1 MRRLFLFC
9 LLLIFCLQSLG
20 QHYVLEYD
28 INHRH
33 TSGRDVRF
41 YHTLEYVTSNGSVG
55 TFNVIWADVGKRTG
69 SIKVD
74 CSQGFVHRIH
84 TVDGSIQ
91 MYALGWNPP
100 DRGDKTFEIDYSN
113 YVTEFNV
120 SFTNNYWAEYYWT
133 MLFFPFWVSSRYAV
147 DCRFKFYP
155 NFKSTTSSDT
165 DSLYYYDKVNISFTK
180 GFPLSAYKGKG
191 RWQWRIGDGGWN
203 DIPSHLIN
211 DNEPHCISVCG
222 KDLIKETEIREY
234 AGKYIH
240 FRINNPVKTCCETV
254 SLLILP
260 PPVLIKSIN
269 PIQPKCYGDKGELH
283 LDLQEPLEINDDVV
297 GLINDVSYGDNQRV
311 RVLDDRRS
319 IVIVVEDF
327 SKGVENVVS
336 LKRSIRN
343 SNGRFT
349 SEPCIIRVSDFLN
362 NPAAVTFTASH
373 LDVPCYGE
381 AKGKITVFPT
391 GGTGIYRIML
401 DGVKKANDVTGDYT
415 ITGLVAR
422 DSFYIVEVQDTS
434 GCSHDAAKSIKITQ
448 PEAPL
453 SIKSVKIKEHRD
465 GFHTSGYHSHDGQIE
480 VHVSGGT
487 KPYTVYC
494 SDDFNKKD
502 SLVLENSGVLFFENL
517 HRGNYSIK
525 VRDANGCTAVQD
537 TILKSPEELRV
548 WIKQLARINCYGYTS
563 GILTDSVVGGVGS
576 YHYEWF
582 KIDDKNDTI
591 SQPHY
596 LAAGRYRVVVTDDN
610 GIKASAEYELTQPDS
625 ITIDFPVVALPTC
638 GNQHQGRIEAA
649 VQGGTQPYTYR
660 WGHCDSSTNYAII
673 AKGGLYSL
681 TIEDANGCPSE
692 GSIAVQSPGELTVS
706 HTATAPTCHGLSDGR
721 IELTVSGG
729 SEPYTVRWADE
740 LWETPATIPALAQ
753 RGPNALCDEDSE
765 IPDFGGQLTRTNL
778 PAGRYE
784 AVVTDS
790 TGCEVVVSVVLEQPE
805 PIALWLGHDLTL
817 CSGART
823 LLCAQSNRD
832 GLRYSWHTPWTFAP
846 QTEPQLWADAAG
858 SYVVTATDSVGCM
871 ASDTVQVL
879 QSSDMLPLDI
889 TAPSSAAARAT
900 VHAVNLSPDGVE
912 QVRWI
917 LPTEAEVVRTNDVE
931 AVFIMPRSGT
941 YQIAFEA
948 RTDRCSA
955 TIGQPLEILD
965 TLVLPGSDDVPLI
978 QQFLLSPNGQYLSVR
993 VELREA
999 SRMVLNLLTADGR
1012 LIDQHVQPS
1021 AKTHT
1026 HRFALKGLP
1035 AGDYQVVLQVDGQ
1048 VATLRYAKKD

>member
-1 MRRLFLFC
+1 M
-9 LLLIFCLQSLG
+9 
-20 QHYVLEYD
+20 
-28 INHRH
+28 IN
-33 TSGRDVRF
+33 
-41 YHTLEYVTSNGSVG
+41 EN
-55 TFNVIWADVGKRTG
+55 
-69 SIKVD
+69 
-74 CSQGFVHRIH
+74 
-84 TVDGSIQ
+84 
-91 MYALGWNPP
+91 
-100 DRGDKTFEIDYSN
+100 
-113 YVTEFNV
+113 
-120 SFTNNYWAEYYWT
+120 
-133 MLFFPFWVSSRYAV
+133 
-147 DCRFKFYP
+147 
-155 NFKSTTSSDT
+155 
-165 DSLYYYDKVNISFTK
+165 
-180 GFPLSAYKGKG
+180 
-191 RWQWRIGDGGWN
+191 
-203 DIPSHLIN
+203 
-211 DNEPHCISVCG
+211 
-222 KDLIKETEIREY
+222 EIREY

-283 LDLQEPLEINDDVV
+283 LELQEPLENNDDVV
-297 GLINDVSYGDNQRV
+297 GMINDVSYGDNQRV

-319 IVIVVEDF
+319 IVIVIEYL
-327 SKGVENVVS
+327 SEGIENVVS
-336 LKRSIRN
+336 LKRTIRN
-343 SNGRFT
+343 SNGLFT
-349 SEPCIIRVSDFLN
+349 SEPCIITVSDFLSP
-362 NPAAVTFTASH
+362 PAPVKFTALHS
-373 LDVPCYGE
+373 DVLCHG
-381 AKGKITVFPT
+381 GSSGTITVSPT

-401 DGVKKANDVTGDYT
+401 DGVKKANDVTCDYT

-422 DSFYIVEVQDTS
+422 DSIYIVEVQDTN
-434 GCSHDAAKSIKITQ
+434 GCSHDAAKSITITQ
-448 PEAPL
+448 PTDPL
-453 SIKSVKIKEHRD
+453 SIINISLKEYEGAYHSSGYYTR
-465 GFHTSGYHSHDGQIE
+465 FHTSGYHTQDGMIE
-480 VHVSGGT
+480 VQVSGG
-487 KPYTVYC
+487 KEPYTVYC
-494 SDDFNKKD
+494 TDDFNKID

-525 VRDANGCTAVQD
+525 VCDANGCTAVQD

-596 LAAGRYRVVVTDDN
+596 LAAGRYRVVVTDGN
-610 GIKASAEYELTQPDS
+610 GIKASAEYELTQPDTIS
-625 ITIDFPVVALPTC
+625 IAFPVVAPPTC
-638 GNQHQGRIEAA
+638 GNQHRGRIEAA
-649 VQGGTQPYTYR
+649 VRGGTQPYSYD
-660 WGHCDSSTNYAII
+660 WSNGDNASYANISS
-673 AKGGLYSL
+673 GGLHTL
-681 TIEDANGCPSE
+681 NVIDANGCE
-692 GSIAVQSPGELTVS
+692 AVNSIIVEAPGELSVS
-706 HTATAPTCHGLSDGR
+706 HRATAPSCHGLSDGR
-721 IELTVSGG
+721 IELEVSGG
-729 SEPYTVRWADE
+729 IEPYTVRWADE
-740 LWETPATIPALAQ
+740 MWNTPATIPALAQ

-765 IPDFGGQLTRTNL
+765 VPDFTGSTLRTNL

-784 AVVTDS
+784 AVVTDD
-790 TGCEVVVSVVLEQPE
+790 TGCEVVVIVVLEQPE
-805 PIALWLGHDLTL
+805 PIALWLGHDITL

-823 LLCAQSNRD
+823 LLCAQSNRE

-858 SYVVTATDSVGCM
+858 SYVVTATDSAGCM
-871 ASDTVQVL
+871 ASDTVRVL
-879 QSSDMLPLDI
+879 QGSEPLPLDI

-948 RTDRCSA
+948 RTDRCTA

-978 QQFLLSPNGQYLSVR
+978 QQFLLSPSGLQLAVR

-1026 HRFALKGLP
+1026 HRFNLSGLP
-1035 AGDYQVVLQVDGQ
+1035 AGEYQVVLQVGGQ
-1048 VATLRYAKKD
+1048 VATMRFTKRE